1 MQTRGKIKMT
11 IDEKLKKGLGNR
23 NPAIIRSEKMI
34 LKLMKFRNTLGFSQ
48 NFLAKKSG
56 VSRTSIARI
65 EDLSMQP
72 TLKTFLQILDV
83 YNMTIDIVPKTKY
96 QKKEVELKKGK
107 KQETVKQEK
116 ITYNEVIKFIKDKIP
131 LNMHYSEDYS
141 KFINDIFKN
150 YNEFLEKNN
159 ADIETKDIVNR
170 FGRYCHIILS
180 EYYNGQHQA
189 AYFLFKEALES
200 CTDIEP
206 FLQSI
211 PNDTIFYRYRN
222 KKNIKC
228 QEQDFYHI
236 PFSMRY
242 AVSTQRYS
250 FPGLPCLY
258 LGSSKKVCLLE
269 SKTELKNIAIASINY
284 TSKKNNKIFDLTNIF
299 LKIINNQDSLCTSEW
314 LRCIPLYLICST
326 YIDYEKLNVSFKQE
340 YIFPQ
345 LLLEYIINESTLS
358 ENSVIG
364 LKYFSVHTDIWKAIL
379 DKNEKYLNTICN
391 YVFPATNKKDGS
403 NYCERLNKD
412 FKVVNIS

>member
-1 MQTRGKIKMT
+1 MT

-222 KKNIKC
+222 KKI
-228 QEQDFYHI
+228 
-236 PFSMRY
+236 
-242 AVSTQRYS
+242 
-250 FPGLPCLY
+250 
-258 LGSSKKVCLLE
+258 
-269 SKTELKNIAIASINY
+269 
-284 TSKKNNKIFDLTNIF
+284 
-299 LKIINNQDSLCTSEW
+299 
-314 LRCIPLYLICST
+314 
-326 YIDYEKLNVSFKQE
+326 
-340 YIFPQ
+340 
-345 LLLEYIINESTLS
+345 
-358 ENSVIG
+358 
-364 LKYFSVHTDIWKAIL
+364 
-379 DKNEKYLNTICN
+379 
-391 YVFPATNKKDGS
+391 
-403 NYCERLNKD
+403 
-412 FKVVNIS
+412 